1 MQVSQ
6 LSKLNSCPVL
16 HDDFKAFDIP
26 EEVGLGRGQLDD
38 KTVTKTEITIY
49 VNINCPALKG
59 DT

>member
-16 HDDFKAFDIP
+16 HDFKAFDIP

-59 DT
+59 NT